1 MVGDKALDEMLE
13 FVIRVRVQP
22 STFDATTKNTIE
34 AFLVGGHLG
43 AQLAIGSVETLKD
56 AWGTGD
62 DVKAANL
69 LEVFTFASLFQS
81 LSAVEEGAVA
91 EDQVTAWV
99 ERMLTMFRGDEEK
112 SDLDKAKDGVVR
124 WWYLRLNEQ
133 FKQGSWLTYANL
145 LALTACAL
153 CGVPEAHETLTALWR
168 RILKGEI
175 TFPVKTLVDE
185 LGGPDWQP
193 GAPPAI
199 PAWIDLADALALNT
213 ILAGS
218 ARAAREYMENTPPQS

>member
-1 MVGDKALDEMLE
+1 MLE

-34 AFLVGGHLG
+34 AFLAGGHLG

-81 LSAVEEGAVA
+81 LSAVEEGAVSD
-91 EDQVTAWV
+91 DQKTAWV
-99 ERMLTMFRGDEEK
+99 DRMFNMFWG
-112 SDLDKAKDGVVR
+112 SDAEQNDIASDQDGNLR

-175 TFPVKTLVDE
+175 TFPVKTLVDA
-185 LGGPDWQP
+185 LGPDWHAGTP
-193 GAPPAI
+193 TAI
-199 PAWIDLADALALNT
+199 PTWIDIVDATALHTVLAE
-213 ILAGS
+213 S
-218 ARAAREYMENTPPQS
+218 ARAAREYMEDSPQS